1 MKKYSKIPFP
11 AEHKKY
17 GYPLKKRA
25 GCYGRTA
32 STLHNPK
39 KPIENSL
46 FVYLPDG
53 NKLSITTYQDKLLV
67 TNTN

>member
-53 NKLSITTYQDKLLV
+53 NKL
-67 TNTN
+67 